1 MGFGV
6 EYLGVVEAEDLLV
19 VGVDL
24 LHAGEG
30 EEEII
35 IDLDIIK

>member
-1 MGFGV
+1 MLGVGFGV

-30 EEEII
+30 GGGNYY
-35 IDLDIIK
+35 